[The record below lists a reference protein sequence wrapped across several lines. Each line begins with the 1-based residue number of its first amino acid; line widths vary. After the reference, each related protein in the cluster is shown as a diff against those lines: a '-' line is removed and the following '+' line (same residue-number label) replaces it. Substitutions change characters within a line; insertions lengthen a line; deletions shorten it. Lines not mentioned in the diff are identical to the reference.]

1 MFCTEKEGFSYTEK
15 SPPVTKKKKGRFA
28 RKADEHMKKTVFKG
42 TATAL
47 VTPFD
52 EEGIDFHSLDLLLRK
67 QLDAGIPALVIC
79 GTTGEGSTLSKEEK
93 AQLWMHCVHFA
104 DGACKIIAGVGSN
117 NTQAAADLAQ
127 TAERCGVDAL
137 LAVTP
142 YYNKCTQD
150 GLVEHYHTVANAS
163 ALPLITY
170 NVPSRTGM
178 SMSVESCRKLSTHPK
193 INGIKDAGGDIS
205 QTARLC
211 ALPNSYLWAGN
222 DDQIVP
228 ILSLGGCGVISVL
241 SNLCPEAV
249 KAMTDLCLSGQYNKA
264 SILQLQ
270 YLPLID
276 ALFFEV
282 NPIPIKAALASQGL
296 CKEYL
301 RLPLTPLSTLGREK
315 LFSAMERCLL

>member
-1 MFCTEKEGFSYTEK
+1 MKEPLFL
-15 SPPVTKKKKGRFA
+15 
-28 RKADEHMKKTVFKG
+28 G

-52 EEGIDFHSLDLLLRK
+52 QDGIDFKSLDLLLKK
-67 QLDAGIPALVIC
+67 QLDAKISALVLC

-93 AQLWMHCVHFA
+93 AQLWMHCVHYA
-104 DGACKIIAGVGSN
+104 DGACKIIAGISSN
-117 NTQAAADLAQ
+117 NTQTAADLAL
-127 TAERCGVDAL
+127 TAERCCVDGL

-150 GLVEHYHTVANAS
+150 GLVEHYLTIAKAS
-163 ALPLITY
+163 SLPLITY

-178 SMSVESCRKLSTHPK
+178 SMSTESCRTLSTHPR
-193 INGIKDAGGDIS
+193 INGIKDAGGNIS

-211 ALPNSYLWAGN
+211 ALPNSFLWSGN
-222 DDQIVP
+222 DDEIVP
-228 ILSLGGCGVISVL
+228 IMALGGCGVISVL

-249 KAMTDLCLSGQYNKA
+249 KAMTDLCLSGQYKKA
-264 SILQLQ
+264 SVLQLQ

-276 ALFFEV
+276 ALFYEV

-296 CKEYL
+296 CKDVL
-301 RLPLTPLSTLGREK
+301 RLPLTPLSKEGKKRLY
-315 LFSAMERCLL
+315 SAMERCLL